1 VGVKMELK
9 SLSEGWE
16 IVNLGNKEFFKRY
29 GGGTPKRDKRE
40 YWMGGA
46 IPWVTNN
53 ELEENKINYMFS
65 TKEKITEKGLKNSS
79 ATLIPERSVLL
90 SCTASIGK
98 VGINEIKLAT
108 NQQFNSYVCSG
119 NRVLPEFLAYFF
131 LTIKQQLEKIAGTT
145 TFRHIIIPN
154 LEKVNVP
161 LPSLEEQK
169 QIVEILQFADHLREK
184 IKEAKEL
191 SDKIVMSEFF
201 DMFGDP
207 ATNPKGWEVKKLSE
221 IADINP
227 RNLLSE
233 SWNDE
238 KEVGFIPM
246 ENIDEEIGEIRRV
259 GIKELNQVRSGK
271 TRFKEK
277 DVLFAKI
284 TPCVENKKVA
294 LVRNL
299 PSEIGFGSTEFH
311 VLRAKDDIT
320 VPNFLLYLAR
330 TDYVREQAISSMT
343 GTSGR
348 KRVPASFLKNF
359 DVPLPSLDLQQE
371 FAEIVSKL
379 EDKRKKM
386 EEAEEKLEMLYQI
399 LLKQAFTGKLTEEW
413 RMKGNNLEGC

>member
-1 VGVKMELK
+1 LD
-9 SLSEGWE
+9 SL
-16 IVNLGNKEFFKRY
+16 NLRSLG
-29 GGGTPKRDKRE
+29 
-40 YWMGGA
+40 
-46 IPWVTNN
+46 
-53 ELEENKINYMFS
+53 KI
-65 TKEKITEKGLKNSS
+65 KI
-79 ATLIPERSVLL
+79 
-90 SCTASIGK
+90 
-98 VGINEIKLAT
+98 
-108 NQQFNSYVCSG
+108 
-119 NRVLPEFLAYFF
+119 
-131 LTIKQQLEKIAGTT
+131 
-145 TFRHIIIPN
+145 
-154 LEKVNVP
+154 P
-161 LPSLEEQK
+161 LPPLEEQK
-169 QIVEILQFADHLREK
+169 KIVEILQFADYLKERRREA
-184 IKEAKEL
+184 IKL
-191 SDKIVMSEFF
+191 IDKIVMSLFY

-227 RNLLSE
+227 RNFIPE
-233 SWNDE
+233 NWNDE

-246 ENIDEEIGEIRRV
+246 ENIDGETGEIRQI
-259 GIKELNQVRSGK
+259 GIKKLSRVRSGK

-299 PSEIGFGSTEFH
+299 PSEVGFGSTEFH
-311 VLRAKDDIT
+311 VIRAKEGIT
-320 VPNFLLYLAR
+320 VPEFVLYLAR
-330 TDYVREQAISSMT
+330 TGYVREQAILSMT

-413 RMKGNNLEGC
+413 RMRRKEDLD

>member
-1 VGVKMELK
+1 MELEN
-9 SLSEGWE
+9 LPEGWE
-16 IVNLGNKEFFKRY
+16 IRSLGEVAEIKA
-29 GGGTPKRDKRE
+29 GDP
-40 YWMGGA
+40 A
-46 IPWVTNN
+46 PQ
-53 ELEENKINYMFS
+53 
-65 TKEKITEKGLKNSS
+65 KEKYFENGNIPFVRMQDLGKYHRTTSLIRTTDKVNKQAIEECKLRIFPEGSVILPKSGSVYLNHRAILGINACVVSHI
-79 ATLIPERSVLL
+79 AILIPKTEV
-90 SCTASIGK
+90 IG
-98 VGINEIKLAT
+98 
-108 NQQFNSYVCSG
+108 
-119 NRVLPEFLAYFF
+119 EFLYYIL
-131 LTIKQQLEKIAGTT
+131 LTIDMSKWGHKTTGLDSLNLRSLGKIK
-145 TFRHIIIPN
+145 I
-154 LEKVNVP
+154 P
-161 LPSLEEQK
+161 LPPLEEQK
-169 QIVEILQFADHLREK
+169 KIVEILQFADYLKERRREA
-184 IKEAKEL
+184 IKL
-191 SDKIVMSEFF
+191 IDKIVMSVFY

-227 RNLLSE
+227 RNFIPE
-233 SWNDE
+233 NWNDE

-246 ENIDEEIGEIRRV
+246 ENIDGETGEIRQI
-259 GIKELNQVRSGK
+259 GIKKLSRVRSGK

-299 PSEIGFGSTEFH
+299 PSEVGFGSTEFH
-311 VLRAKDDIT
+311 VIRAKEGIT
-320 VPNFLLYLAR
+320 VPEFVLYLAR
-330 TDYVREQAISSMT
+330 TDYVREQAILSMT

-379 EDKRKKM
+379 EAKRKKM

-413 RMKGNNLEGC
+413 RMRGNASKCR